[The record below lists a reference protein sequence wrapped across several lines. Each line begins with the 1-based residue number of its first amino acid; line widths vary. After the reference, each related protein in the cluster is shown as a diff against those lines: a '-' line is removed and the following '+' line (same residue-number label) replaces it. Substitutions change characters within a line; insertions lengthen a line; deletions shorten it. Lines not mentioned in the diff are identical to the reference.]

1 MVLYAFF
8 TSGEFKGWNKLL
20 KYVPYEW
27 IAGEVDPQY
36 ESYSQFIEKELQ
48 NISDDYSD
56 LYDDIVAN
64 NFMEYRF
71 AEQTSVENEDGSMN
85 FLNSD
90 RGVKIGKGVSADEVD
105 DISQY
110 VSILRKGMRARHQDS
125 YELYKLIDIVK
136 QGKLYYP
143 VYAKIKKRGYHTRG
157 NDIYEYGWNFNY
169 AENEKKGSDTFDYE
183 SAIQRVRDFINNG
196 ELYGF
201 SAATIKAINKVF
213 IRAEKEETVAPKK
226 KEVEPGSHIATR
238 GYKKGDPQKHPE
250 FNYVF
255 TENAQAYLRSQLVNS
270 DEESK
275 RFTSPGVES
284 KKDSDLPSSVF
295 AEVNPTSYVKLN
307 VSDINGTNQAGIRTD
322 EKGSLTPNAYG
333 IIVKKNQ
340 QDIQGKFVSQE
351 GTF

>member
-1 MVLYAFF
+1 M
-8 TSGEFKGWNKLL
+8 
-20 KYVPYEW
+20 
-27 IAGEVDPQY
+27 D
-36 ESYSQFIEKELQ
+36 
-48 NISDDYSD
+48 
-56 LYDDIVAN
+56 
-64 NFMEYRF
+64 YRF

-105 DISQY
+105 DVSQY

-125 YELYKLIDIVK
+125 YELYKLVDVVK

-169 AENEKKGSDTFDYE
+169 AENEMKGSDTFDYE
-183 SAIQRVRDFINNG
+183 SAMQRVKDFIDNG

-201 SAATIKAINKVF
+201 SDTTIRAINKVF
-213 IRAEKEETVAPKK
+213 ARAEKEEKVAPKK
-226 KEVEPGSHIATR
+226 KEIEPGSHIATR

-255 TENAQAYLRSQLVNS
+255 TENAQAYLRSKLVNS

-275 RFTSPGVES
+275 RFSDPNFEAKKETAGLQPSLFAQVE
-284 KKDSDLPSSVF
+284 
-295 AEVNPTSYVKLN
+295 PTAYVKLN
-307 VSDINGTNQAGIRTD
+307 VSDVNGTNQAGIRTD
-322 EKGSLTPNAYG
+322 NTG
-333 IIVKKNQ
+333 
-340 QDIQGKFVSQE
+340 
-351 GTF
+351 